1 MDQDPDS
8 SPLDDLR
15 HYAYEGD
22 GKLIVVADIS
32 TLDMKENALNS
43 LVTDDPWSLRGESG
57 WMNPP
62 FLS

>member
-22 GKLIVVADIS
+22 GKLVVPVPVVADIT
-32 TLDMKENALNS
+32 TLGYEGKKIAVNNS
-43 LVTDDPWSLRGESG
+43 SS
-57 WMNPP
+57 
-62 FLS
+62 

>member
-22 GKLIVVADIS
+22 GKLVVPVPVPVVADIT
-32 TLDMKENALNS
+32 TLEYEGKKIAVYNS
-43 LVTDDPWSLRGESG
+43 SS
-57 WMNPP
+57 
-62 FLS
+62 

>member
-22 GKLIVVADIS
+22 GKFCFL
-32 TLDMKENALNS
+32 LLFFFK
-43 LVTDDPWSLRGESG
+43 
-57 WMNPP
+57 NPP
-62 FLS
+62 PRYVM

>member
-22 GKLIVVADIS
+22 GKFYFLLFIYSKKI
-32 TLDMKENALNS
+32 
-43 LVTDDPWSLRGESG
+43 
-57 WMNPP
+57 PP
-62 FLS
+62 HPI

>member
-43 LVTDDPWSLRGESG
+43 LVTDDP
-57 WMNPP
+57 
-62 FLS
+62 